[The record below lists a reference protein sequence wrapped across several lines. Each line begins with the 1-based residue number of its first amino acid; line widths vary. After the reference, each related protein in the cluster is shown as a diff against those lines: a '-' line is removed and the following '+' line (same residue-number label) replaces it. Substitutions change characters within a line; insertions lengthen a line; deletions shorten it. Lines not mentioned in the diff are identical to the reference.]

1 MTAPS
6 INGPR
11 VSRIQK
17 RDGSLVPFDA
27 HKIQLAVQK
36 ALTATGAADSGL
48 AAELT
53 SQVVKLMETRINL
66 GTPTVEQVQD
76 IVEEVLMNRG
86 YPDVAKAYILYRQQ
100 RADVRRLKVAIG
112 VRDDLKLSV
121 NAIKV
126 LERRYLLRDEA
137 GNIVETPMELFRRV
151 ARAIAS
157 VETSTPGQISRLW
170 KRLSSG

>member
-1 MTAPS
+1 
-6 INGPR
+6 
-11 VSRIQK
+11 
-17 RDGSLVPFDA
+17 
-27 HKIQLAVQK
+27 
-36 ALTATGAADSGL
+36 
-48 AAELT
+48 
-53 SQVVKLMETRINL
+53 
-66 GTPTVEQVQD
+66 
-76 IVEEVLMNRG
+76 MNRG